1 MTTKKLVIQSFFQGR
16 FSKIILMI
24 LFTWRVVKLHVYF
37 LIPTI
42 SESKLSIIL
51 YDTNT
56 MYLWHRT
63 Y

>member
-24 LFTWRVVKLHVYF
+24 LFTWRVEKLHVYF

-56 MYLWHRT
+56 MYL
-63 Y
+63 

>member
-24 LFTWRVVKLHVYF
+24 LFTWRVVKFHVYF

-56 MYLWHRT
+56 MYL
-63 Y
+63 

>member
-1 MTTKKLVIQSFFQGR
+1 MTTKKLIIQSFFQGR

-56 MYLWHRT
+56 MYL
-63 Y
+63 

>member
-24 LFTWRVVKLHVYF
+24 LFTSRVVKLHVYF

-56 MYLWHRT
+56 MYL
-63 Y
+63 

>member
-37 LIPTI
+37 LIPAI

-56 MYLWHRT
+56 MYL
-63 Y
+63 

>member
-56 MYLWHRT
+56 MYL
-63 Y
+63 